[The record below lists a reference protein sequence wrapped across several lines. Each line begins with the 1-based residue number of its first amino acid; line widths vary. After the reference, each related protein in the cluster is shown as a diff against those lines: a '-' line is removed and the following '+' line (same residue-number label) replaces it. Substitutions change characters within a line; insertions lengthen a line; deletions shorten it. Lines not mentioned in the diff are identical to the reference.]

1 MIRVHYS
8 YDWFTISLLIIGLVL
23 ILLKYLYPIKYNMF
37 FKLLYSKSYFK
48 TKNKETSYISTFEN
62 LVFII
67 ANIIATQLIYIFLS
81 QENYENLLFES
92 VLLNLIII
100 FFVVS
105 IFFLVKYHLEKLIN
119 FCFSNHKFLNIYLF
133 YKQAIFSYSI
143 FMALPLLVIIIYF
156 SGMSE
161 VLVYL
166 MLSISGLYFVVNV
179 LYFIYKNRTFALR
192 NWYYFILYLCT
203 LEIAPYYFLY
213 NLIVVA

>member
-1 MIRVHYS
+1 
-8 YDWFTISLLIIGLVL
+8 
-23 ILLKYLYPIKYNMF
+23 
-37 FKLLYSKSYFK
+37 
-48 TKNKETSYISTFEN
+48 
-62 LVFII
+62 
-67 ANIIATQLIYIFLS
+67 
-81 QENYENLLFES
+81 
-92 VLLNLIII
+92 
-100 FFVVS
+100 
-105 IFFLVKYHLEKLIN
+105 
-119 FCFSNHKFLNIYLF
+119 
-133 YKQAIFSYSI
+133 
-143 FMALPLLVIIIYF
+143 MALPLLVIIIYF